1 MRDSVNNDES
11 RRATLRKNYELELYS
26 KEKEMQVRSDAE
38 KKILIQKQEDERKRT
53 RIILFSIVFILIVV
67 SVFLVVVF
75 RGLKE
80 KRKANEI
87 ISKQKEIVET
97 KQKEVMES
105 IRYAKRIQISL
116 MANEKYIE
124 RIMKKL
130 KP

>member
-1 MRDSVNNDES
+1 MTQQN
-11 RRATLRKNYELELYS
+11 
-26 KEKEMQVRSDAE
+26 RS
-38 KKILIQKQEDERKRT
+38 LP
-53 RIILFSIVFILIVV
+53 IIFSIVFILIVV
-67 SVFLVVVF
+67 SVFLVLVF